1 MNANSSI
8 SLKLINTLKIL
19 PPHWRII
26 PVNHNKQPLGYSWQ
40 QHPFSPLQMLE
51 DLTHRGSVT
60 VLGKAR
66 QPYYVT
72 PPGIGLLCGQTET
85 EFLLALDIDGN
96 SAMALVDQ
104 LSRGQGL
111 PSTVAFTSGREG
123 RAQYLFTLPS
133 FPKLFKSRRIIT
145 APGEA
150 LELRG
155 EGHQSVL
162 PPSPHPLT
170 GHYRW
175 IHRPDTTKVAPAPNW
190 VVELLSR
197 PQTEPHPSKGFK
209 TIVPVCDR
217 KSIIL
222 PPSKRTCATSITLA
236 QLLLEVIHPNYADNY
251 QSWIFIGMALKY
263 ISHSLLPD
271 WDTWSQ
277 LSSKYQRDECQYKWE
292 SFKGFG
298 ITDRTL
304 HYYANHS

>member
-1 MNANSSI
+1 MNASSSI
-8 SLKLINTLKIL
+8 SQKLLDTLKII
-19 PPHWRII
+19 PPHWRIVA
-26 PVNHNKQPLGYSWQ
+26 VNDNKQPLGYSWQ
-40 QHPFSPLQMLE
+40 QHPFSPLQMINS
-51 DLTHRGSVT
+51 LTDRGAVA

-96 SAMALVDQ
+96 SAIALVDQ

-133 FPKLFKSRRIIT
+133 LPKMFKSRRITT

-175 IHRPDTTKVAPAPNW
+175 IHRPDTTPISPAPDW
-190 VVELLSR
+190 IVQLLTTPQPKPHSSKEL
-197 PQTEPHPSKGFK
+197 K
-209 TIVPVCDR
+209 TIIPIGDR
-217 KSIIL
+217 KSIIVG
-222 PPSKRTCATSITLA
+222 PSRNTCTTSITLA
-236 QLLLEVIHPNYADNY
+236 RLLLEVIHPHYADNY
-251 QSWIFIGMALKY
+251 RAWIFIGMALKY

-277 LSSKYQRDECQYKWE
+277 LSSKYQRGECQYKWE
-292 SFKGFG
+292 SFRGFG

-304 HYYANHS
+304 HYYALHS

>member
-1 MNANSSI
+1 MNASSLI
-8 SLKLINTLKIL
+8 LQKLLHTLKIL
-19 PPHWRII
+19 PPHWRIV
-26 PVNHNKQPLGYSWQ
+26 PVNHSKQPLGYSWQ
-40 QHPFSPLQMLE
+40 QHPFSPLQMISS
-51 DLTHRGSVT
+51 LTHRGSVA

-66 QPYYVT
+66 QPYYVI

-111 PSTVAFTSGREG
+111 PSTVAFTSGREA

-133 FPKLFKSRRIIT
+133 FSKMFKSRRIIT

-170 GHYRW
+170 GHYLW
-175 IHRPDTTKVAPAPNW
+175 INGPDTTPVAPAPDW

-197 PQTEPHPSKGFK
+197 PQVEPHPSQGFK

-217 KSIIL
+217 KSIIVA
-222 PPSKRTCATSITLA
+222 PSRNTCATSITLA
-236 QLLLEVIHPNYADNY
+236 RLLLEVIHPHYADNY

-263 ISHSLLPD
+263 ISHSLLSE

-277 LSSKYQRDECQYKWE
+277 LSSKYHPGECQYKWE
-292 SFKGFG
+292 SFRGFG

-304 HYYANHS
+304 HYYALHS